1 MFSDYI
7 YCIGGY
13 LYIQALFLLLYK
25 SFSNVLIER
34 LPEGARTLH
43 ELKSAQVD
51 VVMAVDP
58 EEPSSM
64 ELDNE
69 SQRPQN
75 RFLCHSF

>member
-1 MFSDYI
+1 MFLIILS
-7 YCIGGY
+7 
-13 LYIQALFLLLYK
+13 LHYIQALFLLLYK